1 MLIEMGVLDIDWEV
15 PLLLNV
21 LIYVKVS
28 AQYLAHSA
36 YSTNVGVMALLVVV
50 GVETVVYYNYYYGY
64 YYNTPGWQHNECWI
78 NEYMNQQID

>member
-21 LIYVKVS
+21 LIYIKVS
-28 AQYLAHSA
+28 AQYLAQSA

-50 GVETVVYYNYYYGY
+50 GEETGV
-64 YYNTPGWQHNECWI
+64 
-78 NEYMNQQID
+78 